1 MFSDFLGL
9 EGKTMDKRIRNDTK
23 DADPMDPVE
32 DAADGERADDA
43 GPGGTG
49 DMTEPDVTEA
59 AGMRTRWNRTRR
71 RCRGD
76 GGESDATEAAGRCRG
91 SGEEA
96 DAAEVPRRRRRV
108 PPPSRCRR

>member
-43 GPGGTG
+43 GPG
-49 DMTEPDVTEA
+49 EP
-59 AGMRTRWNRTRR
+59 
-71 RCRGD
+71 
-76 GGESDATEAAGRCRG
+76 AT
-91 SGEEA
+91 
-96 DAAEVPRRRRRV
+96 
-108 PPPSRCRR
+108 